1 MEAFRTL
8 IKGWLGKVLLV
19 IFLVPFALVGI
30 DGYFSGGNSANEVAH
45 VGDQIVYKS
54 QFDQAVSRQRDQLLT
69 QVNNNADLIDD
80 GVLRELVLNQLVN
93 QALLQHQANRLGFVL
108 SDAQIS
114 EFIQKEPSLQ
124 ENGKFSEKLYQDFLK
139 RSGQDSKTLIADIR
153 RQYSL
158 QLFAGGVQNSAFVG
172 KTELDRMLALQGEQR
187 RLHLASFPL
196 ANYMA
201 KVQISDDQIAKYYTA
216 NKSKF
221 KTPESVDLEYL
232 VLDSTPFLA
241 KIQITDADLQA
252 RYQENLKA
260 NQANVE
266 RQAQHILI
274 SVDDKTKDADAKKK
288 ADDLYARIQKG
299 EDFAT
304 LAKEFSQDP
313 GSAINGGDLG
323 FAAKGTFVPEFEA
336 KLDALKIN
344 EVSQPVKTQ
353 FGYHIIKLLA
363 TRQPDA
369 PSFEDQKPQLTQ
381 DVMKAKLDS
390 AYADAVNELNELAV
404 DSSTLVDLA
413 KAYGLTVQKAPNFTK
428 AGGAGDL
435 ANPEVTRM
443 AFGDEALIDQRIS
456 SGLNIGENRTLWL
469 QSKNHKPVREQSL
482 AEAKLTVKAQ
492 LLQQEAIKLAKQDA
506 ERVAA
511 ALNKGTAPAD
521 VQTQFAVTFQD
532 VGLMGRMTGLPD
544 PSLQTAAFGLPQPA
558 ANQWTA
564 KTVEGKAA
572 DTVSVVAVSEVI
584 KAKAEDVPA
593 DQRTQLQK
601 TLSGLHGQQE
611 LQDYVEYLKSK
622 TKIVKQSVKTEENPS

>member
-30 DGYFSGGNSANEVAH
+30 EGYFSGGNSANEVAH
-45 VGDQIVYKS
+45 VGDQIVYKN

-69 QVNNNADLIDD
+69 QVNNNADLLDE
-80 GVLRELVLNQLVN
+80 GVLRDLVLNQLVN
-93 QALLQHQANRLGFVL
+93 QALLEQQAKQLGFVL
-108 SDAQIS
+108 SDTQIA
-114 EFIQKEPSLQ
+114 EFIRKEPSFQ
-124 ENGKFSEKLYQDFLK
+124 ENGAFSEKLYQDFLK
-139 RSGQDSKTLIADIR
+139 RSGQDSNALIADIR

-172 KTELDRMLALQGEQR
+172 KNELDRMLALQGEQR
-187 RLHLASFPL
+187 HLHLASFPL
-196 ANYMA
+196 TNYMA
-201 KVQISDDQIAKYYTA
+201 KVQVSDDQIAKYYQA
-216 NKSKF
+216 NKAKF

-232 VLDSTPFLA
+232 VLDSTPFLG
-241 KIQITDADLQA
+241 KVQVTDADLQA
-252 RYQENLKA
+252 RYQDTLKA
-260 NQANVE
+260 AQGNAE

-274 SVDDKTKDADAKKK
+274 SIDDKTKDADAQKK
-288 ADDLYARIQKG
+288 ANELYARIQKG
-299 EDFAT
+299 EDFAA
-304 LAKEFSQDP
+304 LAKQFSQDP

-323 FAAKGTFVPEFEA
+323 FAAKGTYVPEFEA
-336 KLDALKIN
+336 KLDELKPN
-344 EVSQPVKTQ
+344 QVSTPVKTQ

-369 PSFEDQKPQLTQ
+369 PRFEDLKPQLTQ
-381 DVMKAKLDS
+381 EVMKAKLDT

-404 DSSTLVDLA
+404 DSSSLVDLA
-413 KAYGLTVQKAPNFTK
+413 KAYNLTIQTAPNFSK

-435 ANPEVTRM
+435 ANAEVTRT
-443 AFGDEALIDQRIS
+443 AFGDEAVIDQRIS

-482 AEAKLTVKAQ
+482 AEAKLLVKAQ
-492 LLQQEAIKLAKQDA
+492 LLQQEATKLAKQDA

-511 ALNKGTAPAD
+511 ALNKGTTPAE

-532 VGLMGRMTGLPD
+532 IGLMGRMTGLPD
-544 PSLQTAAFGLPQPA
+544 PSLQVAAFGLPQPA
-558 ANQWTA
+558 VNQWSA

-584 KAKAEDVPA
+584 KASAQDVPA
-593 DQRTQLQK
+593 EQRTQLQK

-622 TKIVKQSVKTEENPS
+622 TKITKQSVKTEDNPS